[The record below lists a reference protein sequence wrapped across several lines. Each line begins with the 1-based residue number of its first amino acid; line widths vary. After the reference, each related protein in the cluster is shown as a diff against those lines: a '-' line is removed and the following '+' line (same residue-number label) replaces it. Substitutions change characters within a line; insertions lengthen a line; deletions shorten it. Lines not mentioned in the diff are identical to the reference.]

1 MVSEI
6 FRERVDHVLILSVKN
21 LVLFAGI
28 AAFVFLV
35 GAGLARL
42 AEGWGLAPWVVQAV
56 AFLGYLTYIE
66 IKMRRN
72 PCTPSTRES
81 VEDLVA
87 RARTGD
93 LLMFRSYHST
103 DGVEVALFRQLVA
116 WLSDA
121 FYSHIGMVVERGGQK
136 YLFES
141 VEFPK
146 KSVLL
151 RGTAEQPAKKSGVVL
166 VPLEDALRRYAGRV
180 RLYASEGLRAHVD
193 PEALWHYVQKTKIQ
207 PFAPGGPSCVE
218 LVRDALWTQGLLKSW
233 PLICVPGWFADERQY
248 TVPVTFERY
257 TVDNGWAE

>member
-1 MVSEI
+1 MEI

-42 AEGWGLAPWVVQAV
+42 AEGWGLAPWIVQAV

-72 PCTPSTRES
+72 PCTPSTRVG
-81 VEDLVA
+81 VEDMVA

-93 LLMFRSYHST
+93 LLMFRSYHSS

-121 FYSHIGMVVERGGQK
+121 FYSHIGMVVERDGQK

-141 VEFPK
+141 VEVPK
-146 KSVLL
+146 RSVLA
-151 RGTAEQPAKKSGVVL
+151 RTTAKSGVVL
-166 VPLEDALRRYAGRV
+166 VPLEEALRRYVGRV

-193 PEALWHYVQKTKIQ
+193 AGALWHYVQRTQ
-207 PFAPGGPSCVE
+207 AEPFAPGGPSCVE

-233 PLICVPGWFADERQY
+233 PLICVPGWFADARQY
-248 TVPVTFERY
+248 TVPVTFERF
-257 TVDNGWAE
+257 TVDNGWAD

>member
-1 MVSEI
+1 MVAEI
-6 FRERVDHVLILSVKN
+6 FRERIDHVLILSAKN
-21 LVLFAGI
+21 LILFAGI
-28 AAFVFLV
+28 ASFVVLA

-42 AEGWGLAPWVVQAV
+42 AEGWGLAPWLLQAV

-66 IKMRRN
+66 LKMRRN
-72 PCTPSTRES
+72 PCTSSMLTS
-81 VEDLVA
+81 VEDLA
-87 RARTGD
+87 DRARTGD
-93 LLMFRSYHST
+93 MVLFRSYHSS

-116 WLSDA
+116 WVSDA
-121 FYSHIGMVVERGGQK
+121 FYSHIGMVVERGGRK

-141 VEFPK
+141 VETRKQSALSIGK
-146 KSVLL
+146 K
-151 RGTAEQPAKKSGVVL
+151 AGVVL
-166 VPLEDALRRYAGRV
+166 MPLEEAIRGYAGRV

-193 PEALWHYVQKTKIQ
+193 PEALWHYVQTTKDQ

-257 TVDNGWAE
+257 TADNEWAE

>member
-6 FRERVDHVLILSVKN
+6 FRERVDHVLVLSVKN
-21 LVLFAGI
+21 LILFAGI

-42 AEGWGLAPWVVQAV
+42 AEGWGLAPWLVQAV

-72 PCTPSTRES
+72 PCTPSTLASAEA
-81 VEDLVA
+81 LVS

-93 LLMFRSYHST
+93 LVLFRSYHST

-121 FYSHIGMVVERGGQK
+121 FYSHIGMVVERGGKK

-141 VEFPK
+141 VEARK
-146 KSVLL
+146 RSLL
-151 RGTAEQPAKKSGVVL
+151 VGDKAGVVL
-166 VPLEDALRRYAGRV
+166 RPLEEVITQYSGRV
-180 RLYASEGLRAHVD
+180 RLYASEGLRAAVD
-193 PEALWHYVQKTKIQ
+193 PEALWHYVQTTKTQ
-207 PFAPGGPSCVE
+207 PFAPAGPSCVE
-218 LVRDALWTQGLLKSW
+218 LVRDAFWTQGLLKTW
-233 PLICVPGWFADERQY
+233 PLICVPGWFADGRHY
-248 TVPVTFERY
+248 TVPVTFDLF
-257 TVDNGWAE
+257 TLDNEWAA